1 MENNKNNLDYNNLYN
16 NLINKYGG
24 KQLVVAVEE
33 LSELQKEICKSLR
46 GKDNKKNLIEEM
58 ADVYIMLDQLKIY
71 YNISDDELNNKIID
85 KNERTIE
92 RMSNDSL

>member
-16 NLINKYGG
+16 NLINKYGD